1 MARTCYARGEE
12 FRRARPDIPHWIA
25 AGRWC
30 YQSIGMSASN
40 PNSFTFQLDAAQ
52 QRALTEELRHGNYRL
67 VEVPHARIAGKRPDC
82 QITLYESGKCLV
94 QGQGAADWVAFVLEP
109 QILRG
114 IVTGYDRELHP
125 EAFTPHMGIDES
137 GKGDFFGPM
146 VIAAAYT
153 DAALAESFRK
163 LGVRDSKQ
171 ISSDRKA
178 MELAEA
184 IRRELRG
191 RFTIVKIGP
200 RAYNR
205 LYASMGSVNRLLAWG
220 HARAIENL
228 LEKAPDCPRAVADQ
242 FGPEQQIRQALMKAG
257 KQIQLEQ
264 RPRAESD
271 LAVAAAS
278 ILARAE
284 FLGALRKLEEE
295 YGQPF
300 PKGAS
305 PQVRAAAEALV
316 RARGPQVLLEVAKCH
331 FRTADQ
337 VLEAAGR
344 RRADLGP
351 DGQAGSK
358 AARAEYG
365 LADGAA
371 GRRPGRGVR

>member
-1 MARTCYARGEE
+1 MNEAPPT
-12 FRRARPDIPHWIA
+12 
-25 AGRWC
+25 
-30 YQSIGMSASN
+30 
-40 PNSFTFQLDAAQ
+40 SFTFKLDAAQ
-52 QRALTEELRHGNYRL
+52 QRRLAEELRAGNYQP
-67 VEVPHARIAGKRPDC
+67 VEVPYARIAGKRPDC
-82 QITLYESGKCLV
+82 QIALYESGKCLV

-109 QILRG
+109 QILG
-114 IVTGYDRELHP
+114 AVAVGYDRELHP
-125 EAFTPHMGIDES
+125 EAFAPHMGIDES

-146 VIAAAYT
+146 VIAAAYV
-153 DAALAESFRK
+153 DADLATVFQR

-178 MELAEA
+178 LDLAEA

-191 RFTIVKIGP
+191 RFALVKIGP

-205 LYASMGSVNRLLAWG
+205 LYAKMGSVNLILAWG

-228 LEKAPDCPRAVADQ
+228 LDRVPDCPRAVADQ
-242 FGPEQQIRQALMKAG
+242 FGPERQIREALMKAG
-257 KQIQLEQ
+257 KRIALEQ

-284 FLGALRKLEEE
+284 FLLALKQLERD

-305 PQVRAAAEALV
+305 PEARAAAEQLV
-316 RARGPQVLLEVAKCH
+316 RARGPEILLDVAKCH

-337 VLEAAGR
+337 VLEAAGHT
-344 RRADLGP
+344 RADLGP
-351 DGQAGSK
+351 NGQAVSK
-358 AARAEYG
+358 AAR
-365 LADGAA
+365 
-371 GRRPGRGVR
+371 